1 MIGVSRSDSSAT
13 LARDLR
19 RGGYFP
25 DLIASV
31 LDLAIADEQVVAH
44 LLQPETTFDQA
55 GIRRHL
61 TAVVLTPSRL
71 IVAHVDDHVV
81 DDVPTA
87 MASTEAVPIGEL
99 RSVVVTHGVSNPEDV
114 KQMRRRDLTI
124 TLGWGAVQRLDL
136 EPASCTDPQ
145 CEADHG
151 FTGSATSDDL
161 VLRVSADA
169 EGETALAT
177 ALAFARALSA
187 ATARS

>member
-99 RSVVVTHGVSNPEDV
+99 RSVVVTHGVFNPEDV

>member
-1 MIGVSRSDSSAT
+1 MSAVSRSDPTAT
-13 LARDLR
+13 LAKDLR

-31 LDLAIADEQVVAH
+31 LELAIAGEQVVAH
-44 LLQPETTFDQA
+44 LLQPETTFDDA

-71 IVAHVDDHVV
+71 IVAHVDDHIV

-87 MASTEAVPIGEL
+87 MASTEAVPLGEI

-114 KQMRRRDLTI
+114 RQMRRRDLTI

-136 EPASCTDPQ
+136 EPAGCADPQ

-169 EGETALAT
+169 EGEIALGV
-177 ALAFARALSA
+177 ALTFARALSA
-187 ATARS
+187 ATART

>member
-1 MIGVSRSDSSAT
+1 MFAVSRNDSAAS
-13 LARDLR
+13 LAKDLR

-31 LDLAIADEQVVAH
+31 LDLAIAGESVVAH

-61 TAVVLTPSRL
+61 TAAVLTPSRL
-71 IVAHVDDHVV
+71 IVAHVDDHLV

-87 MASTEAVPIGEL
+87 MASTEAVPLGEI

-114 KQMRRRDLTI
+114 GQMRRRDLTI
-124 TLGWGAVQRLDL
+124 ALGWGAVQRLDL
-136 EPASCTDPQ
+136 EPAGCSDPQ

-169 EGETALAT
+169 EGESALLS
-177 ALAFARALSA
+177 ALAFARALSG

>member
-114 KQMRRRDLTI
+114 SQMRRRDLTI

-169 EGETALAT
+169 EGETALT
-177 ALAFARALSA
+177 AALTFARALSA

>member
-1 MIGVSRSDSSAT
+1 MSRSDSASA
-13 LARDLR
+13 LAKDLR

-31 LDLAIADEQVVAH
+31 LDLAIAGEQVVAH
-44 LLQPETTFDQA
+44 LLQPETTFDEA

-61 TAVVLTPSRL
+61 TAVILTPSRL

-81 DDVPTA
+81 DALPTA
-87 MASTEAVPIGEL
+87 MASTEAVPLSEL
-99 RSVVVTHGVSNPEDV
+99 RSIVVTHGISNPENV
-114 KQMRRRDLTI
+114 PAMRLRDLTI

-136 EPASCTDPQ
+136 EPAGCADPQ

-151 FTGSATSDDL
+151 FAGTATSDDL

-169 EGETALAT
+169 EGDDAVRA